1 MFSMPRITRTLVLLN
16 VGVFLLQLAA
26 PGHLEERFALYPLG
40 PDFRIWQPF
49 SYAFLHGGYTHLFF
63 NMFAVYMFGST
74 LERALGRGRY
84 LWLYV
89 ISVLSAGAC
98 QLAVTWIQHSSEPT
112 IGASG
117 GVFGLLL
124 AFAMFFPRERL
135 VLLFPPIPMPAWL
148 FVTGYGVIE
157 LFLGATSR
165 QTNVAHFAHLGGMLG
180 AYLTILWWRYGPRS
194 RRPA

>member
-1 MFSMPRITRTLVLLN
+1 MPRVTRTLVLLN
-16 VGVFLLQLAA
+16 VAVFLLQLAE
-26 PGHLEERFALYPLG
+26 PGRLEARFALYPLG
-40 PDFRIWQPF
+40 PDFRIWQPL

-63 NMFAVYMFGST
+63 NMFALYMFGST
-74 LERALGRGRY
+74 LERALGPRRY
-84 LWLYV
+84 VSLYFV
-89 ISVLSAGAC
+89 SVLSAATC
-98 QLAVTWIQHSSEPT
+98 QLAVTWIQHSVEPT

-124 AFAMFFPRERL
+124 AFAIFFPRERL

-165 QTNVAHFAHLGGMLG
+165 QADVAHFAHLGGMLG
-180 AYLTILWWRYGPRS
+180 AFLAIFWWRHGPRTH
-194 RRPA
+194 RPI